1 VPVTSSTA
9 ESPALEAATAERAR
23 RPSWAPA
30 IVFVAYVAAAFILT
44 WRFWAHPATAMVASK
59 PPDTD
64 QFAWFLRYEA
74 TAVWHGRLPS
84 LVTTAMNAPRGINMM
99 WNTTVLLPGVL
110 LTPVTMLAGPQVSLT
125 VLLTAGFAGSAAS
138 LFYVLRRYGASL
150 GAAAVGGAVYGFSPA
165 MTHAALGHYQLQFAV
180 LPPLIVD
187 AAVRVC
193 LATSRRVLAWSAAW
207 LGLLVAA
214 QLFVGE
220 EVLFETVLAAVLIV
234 VVLAAS
240 RPRAALAAAR
250 RTAAGLGIAAL
261 VTLAL
266 AGWGLR
272 EQFFSP
278 LRQHGSPFQAD
289 FYKNTLSG
297 FVTPSPSQLIHF
309 AQSPAQIAGEGAEY
323 VAYLGWPLIAVLVI
337 ATVAGWRH
345 LTIRVCALTTAALL
359 LLSIGAHPK
368 LTASA
373 RPAGITLPW
382 GLLEHV
388 PVISSL
394 LPSRLSI
401 IADGTAAALLAF
413 AIDRAWAR
421 LSHTRLGRRRA
432 GAVVASVSLLAV
444 LPLVPVPMG
453 AYSALPLPPGW
464 ASTFTALRLPP
475 HATVLV
481 VPLPTDQLTDTLRWQ
496 AESWQQISL
505 VGGYF
510 EGPNKTGQAGIDPNT
525 WRLAPYLNELWSATG
540 NAPAVSPDRVTATV
554 RYWRPAAVVAV
565 APPPRLLAY
574 LDRLFGAFTV
584 RSGGTFGWRLRPARY
599 VTGK

>member
-1 VPVTSSTA
+1 
-9 ESPALEAATAERAR
+9 
-23 RPSWAPA
+23 
-30 IVFVAYVAAAFILT
+30 VAYVAAAFILT
-44 WRFWAHPATAMVASK
+44 WRFWMHPATAIVASK

-84 LVTTAMNAPRGINMM
+84 LVTTAMNAPRGISMM

-110 LTPVTMLAGPQVSLT
+110 LTPVTMLVGPQVSLT

-150 GAAAVGGAVYGFSPA
+150 PAAAVGGAVYGFSPA
-165 MTHAALGHYQLQFAV
+165 LTHAALGHYQLQFAV

-193 LATSRRVLAWSAAW
+193 VAASWRVRAWSAAW

-214 QLFVGE
+214 QLFTGE
-220 EVLFETVLAAVLIV
+220 EMLFEAVLAAVLV
-234 VVLAAS
+234 VAVLAAS
-240 RPRAALAAAR
+240 RPRAALAAAG

-261 VTLAL
+261 VMLAL
-266 AGWGLR
+266 AGWALR
-272 EQFFSP
+272 EQFFGP

-297 FVTPSPSQLIHF
+297 FVTPSPSQLIHV
-309 AQSPAQIAGEGAEY
+309 AQSPAQITGEGAEY

-337 ATVAGWRH
+337 ATVLLWRH
-345 LTIRVCALTTAALL
+345 LTIRVCALATAALL

-373 RPAGITLPW
+373 KPAGITLPW

-388 PVISSL
+388 PVISNL
-394 LPSRLSI
+394 LPARLSI
-401 IADGTAAALLAF
+401 IADGAAAALLAF
-413 AIDRAWAR
+413 AIDLAWAR
-421 LSHTRLGRRRA
+421 LSHTGLGRRQA
-432 GAVVASVSLLAV
+432 GAVVASVSLIAL

-481 VPLPTDQLTDTLRWQ
+481 VPVPNAQLTDTLRWQ

-510 EGPNKTGQAGIDPNT
+510 EGPNKTGHAGIDPNT
-525 WRLAPYLNELWSATG
+525 WRLAPYLDELWSGTG
-540 NAPAVSPDRVTATV
+540 NAQAVSLDRAKATV

-574 LDRLFGAFTV
+574 LNRVFGPFTV
-584 RSGGTFGWRLRPARY
+584 RSGRTFGWRLGPAEPVSAYRPWAHADLGLR
-599 VTGK
+599 TS

>member
-1 VPVTSSTA
+1 VTSSVDK
-9 ESPALEAATAERAR
+9 SPAREAVTAERAR
-23 RPSWAPA
+23 RPTWAPA
-30 IVFVAYVAAAFILT
+30 IVCVAYLAAALILT
-44 WRFWAHPATAMVASK
+44 WRFWAHPATAIVASK

-110 LTPVTMLAGPQVSLT
+110 LTPVTVLAGPQVSLT
-125 VLLTAGFAGSAAS
+125 VLLTAGFCGSAAS

-150 GAAAVGGAVYGFSPA
+150 PAAAVGGAVYGFSPA
-165 MTHAALGHYQLQFAV
+165 LTHAALGHYQLQFAV

-193 LATSRRVLAWSAAW
+193 LAASRRVLAWSAAW

-220 EVLFETVLAAVLIV
+220 EVLFEAVLATVLV
-234 VVLAAS
+234 VIVLAAS
-240 RPRAALAAAR
+240 RPRAARAAAG
-250 RTAAGLGIAAL
+250 RTAAGLGIAAA

-272 EQFFSP
+272 KQFFGP
-278 LRQHGSPFQAD
+278 LTEHGSPFQAD

-297 FVTPSPSQLIHF
+297 FVTPSPSQLIHV
-309 AQSPAQIAGEGAEY
+309 AQSPAQLAGEGAEY
-323 VAYLGWPLIAVLVI
+323 VAYLGWPLVVVLVI
-337 ATVAGWRH
+337 ATVLLWRH
-345 LTIRVCALTTAALL
+345 LTIRVCALTTAGLL
-359 LLSIGAHPK
+359 LLSIGAHPL
-368 LTASA
+368 LTPSA
-373 RPAGITLPW
+373 RPASITLPW

-401 IADGTAAALLAF
+401 VADGTAAALLAF
-413 AIDRAWAR
+413 AIDLAWAR
-421 LSHTRLGRRRA
+421 LSRTGLGRRGA
-432 GAVVASVSLLAV
+432 GAVVAFVAVIAV
-444 LPLVPVPMG
+444 LPVVPVPLG
-453 AYSALPLPPGW
+453 AYSALPLPSGW
-464 ASTFTALRLPP
+464 ASTFAALRLRP
-475 HATVLV
+475 HARVLV
-481 VPLPTDQLTDTLRWQ
+481 VPVPNAQLTDTLRWQ

-510 EGPNKTGQAGIDPNT
+510 EGPDQTGQAGIDPNT
-525 WRLAPYLNELWSATG
+525 WRLQPYLNQLWSGTG
-540 NAPAVSPDRVTATV
+540 DTQPVSLDWAKVTV

-574 LDRLFGAFTV
+574 LDQVFGAFTV
-584 RSGGTFGWRLRPARY
+584 RSGHTFGWRLRPHIF

>member
-1 VPVTSSTA
+1 VTSSVDQSSA
-9 ESPALEAATAERAR
+9 PGAATAERAR
-23 RPSWAPA
+23 DQSSAPA
-30 IVFVAYVAAAFILT
+30 IVYVAYVAAALILT
-44 WRFWAHPATAMVASK
+44 WRFWAHPTTAIVASK

-84 LVTTAMNAPRGINMM
+84 LFTTAMNTPHGINMM

-110 LTPVTMLAGPQVSLT
+110 LAPVTMLAGPQVSLT

-150 GAAAVGGAVYGFSPA
+150 PAAAVGGAVYGFSPA
-165 MTHAALGHYQLQFAV
+165 LTHAALGHYQLQFAV

-187 AAVRVC
+187 AAVRMC
-193 LATSRRVLAWSAAW
+193 LATSRRALASSAAW

-220 EVLFETVLAAVLIV
+220 EALFATVLAAVLVV

-240 RPRAALAAAR
+240 RPRAALAAVGR
-250 RTAAGLGIAAL
+250 ITAGLGIAAA

-272 EQFFSP
+272 EQFFGP
-278 LRQHGSPFQAD
+278 LRQHGSAFQAD
-289 FYKNTLSG
+289 FYKNTLSS

-337 ATVAGWRH
+337 ATVLLWRH
-345 LTIRVCALTTAALL
+345 PTIRVCAVTTTVLL
-359 LLSIGAHPK
+359 LLSIGAHPE

-373 RPAGITLPW
+373 KPASITLPW
-382 GLLEHV
+382 GLLEHL
-388 PVISSL
+388 PA

-413 AIDRAWAR
+413 AIDLAWVR
-421 LSHTRLGRRRA
+421 LSRTGLGRRRA
-432 GAVVASVSLLAV
+432 GAVVASVAVIAV
-444 LPLVPVPMG
+444 LPVVPVPLG
-453 AYSALPLPPGW
+453 AYSALRLPSGW
-464 ASTFTALRLPP
+464 ASTFAALRLPP

-481 VPLPTDQLTDTLRWQ
+481 VPVPNSELTDTLRWQ

-510 EGPNKTGQAGIDPNT
+510 EGPDKTGQARIDANT
-525 WRLAPYLNELWSATG
+525 LPLQPYLNELWSGTG
-540 NAPAVSPDRVTATV
+540 NARPVSLEQAKATV

-565 APPPRLLAY
+565 APRLRLLAY
-574 LDRLFGAFTV
+574 LGRVFGAPTV
-584 RSGGTFGWRLRPARY
+584 RSGSTFGWRLQPGVY
-599 VTGK
+599 VTSE